1 MEHNPNP
8 NPNPNYVP
16 DSDEAEERLSF
27 CDFPMYS
34 DAADW
39 ENLCTQDQTSY
50 SSSKQDYFEFFS
62 DEWNTT
68 TEAAT
73 TYPPRNIIFCGKL
86 IPYKESV
93 SCDKSRELEENR
105 QQKHEKRGLF
115 RWNSSSFTK
124 PKTSKSGKSDDKCGF
139 KVQKVK
145 LVTSP
150 SKSRWYLFMFGL
162 ARFPTEMELKD
173 LKRRRNRQAGA
184 TLFRSDGGGDKS
196 REKGWWGLVRALGC
210 GSGGQY
216 TDAVVKA
223 SLGGKL

>member
-1 MEHNPNP
+1 MEHNPNS
-8 NPNPNYVP
+8 NPNYIP

-27 CDFPMYS
+27 CDLPMYS

-39 ENLCTQDQTSY
+39 ENLYAQDQTSY
-50 SSSKQDYFEFFS
+50 SSSEQDNFEFFS
-62 DEWNTT
+62 DEWNT
-68 TEAAT
+68 AT

-93 SCDKSRELEENR
+93 STGKSHELKNSK
-105 QQKHEKRGLF
+105 QQKQEKRGLF
-115 RWNSSSFTK
+115 CWNSSSFAK
-124 PKTSKSGKSDDKCGF
+124 PKTSKSGKSDNKCGF

-162 ARFPTEMELKD
+162 ARFPTKMELKD
-173 LKRRRNRQAGA
+173 MKRRRNRQAGP
-184 TLFRSDGGGDKS
+184 TLFRSDGGGHKS
-196 REKGWWGLVRALGC
+196 GGKGWWGLVRALGC